1 MAERILIIDDDVE
14 LCTLVTRYLAREGF
28 EIETAN
34 NGERGVEK
42 ALGGGYV
49 LIVLDVMLPKLN
61 GFDVLWRLRA
71 ELETPVLMLT
81 ARGDDVDR
89 IVGLESGA
97 DDYLA
102 KPFNPLEL
110 TARIRAILRRTKS
123 AALPDGSEPETLRVG
138 DMELDFGARLAQRGG
153 EIVELTGAEFD
164 LLTLLLKNAG
174 RIVTREE
181 LVSTVLGRKLSPFDR
196 SIDTLV
202 SNLRRKL
209 GHSVGQAERIKAV
222 RGAGYVYALTRQD
235 AVA

>member
-14 LCTLVTRYLAREGF
+14 LCALVTRYLTREGF
-28 EIETAN
+28 EVETAN
-34 NGERGVEK
+34 DGERGVEK
-42 ALGGGYV
+42 ALGGDFV

-61 GFDVLWRLRA
+61 GFEVLWRLRA
-71 ELETPVLMLT
+71 ETGTPVLMLT

-89 IVGLESGA
+89 IVGLEAGA

-110 TARIRAILRRTKS
+110 AARIRAILRRTKS
-123 AALPDGSEPETLRVG
+123 AAPDASEPETLRVG
-138 DMELDFGARLAQRGG
+138 DVELDFGARQAQRGG
-153 EIVELTGAEFD
+153 EVVDLTGAEFD
-164 LLTLLLKNAG
+164 LLVLLLKNAG

-181 LVSTVLGRKLSPFDR
+181 LVSTVLGRTLTPFDR

-209 GHSVGQAERIKAV
+209 GHSVGHAERIKAV
-222 RGAGYVYALTRQD
+222 RGTGYVYALTRS
-235 AVA
+235 A